1 MDAGIA
7 FAVIAILLAAAL
19 AAYFAAEA
27 RRKKRISRL
36 SEYIRELESGRG
48 TPDVPPLSNVE
59 GGLSILEHDIM
70 AFAAHAES
78 RTASLQNEKN
88 RLADI
93 ISDISHQLKTPLTS
107 ISVMADLLERDDLPA
122 GKRAEYTRNLRT
134 GISRMEF
141 LTRALLKLARLD
153 ADAADLK
160 PERVEAS
167 RLLERAARPLDVL
180 LDVKDQSIDTEG
192 MAPLTIH
199 CDPAWTAEA
208 LGNILK
214 NAGEHSP
221 EGSAIR
227 VASGEN
233 PICQWISVTDSG
245 EGIAAADMPHLFKRF
260 FRSANATEGSVGI
273 GLAMSLAIMRRQGGD
288 IEAKNERGGGA
299 SFTLKFY
306 RR

>member
-1 MDAGIA
+1 MGAGIV
-7 FAVIAILLAAAL
+7 FVVIAIILAAAL
-19 AAYFAAEA
+19 AAFLAMDA
-27 RRKKRISRL
+27 RRRKRIKLL
-36 SEYIRELESGRG
+36 SEYIRALESGSG
-48 TPDVPPLSNVE
+48 APYAPQLSNAE
-59 GGLSILEHDIM
+59 GALPILENDILS
-70 AFAAHAES
+70 FAAHASS
-78 RTASLQNEKN
+78 RAANLEREKN
-88 RLADI
+88 RQADV

-122 GKRAEYTRNLRT
+122 GKRTEYTRNLRT
-134 GISRMEF
+134 GISRMQF

-160 PERVEAS
+160 PVEVEVAK
-167 RLLERAARPLDVL
+167 LVERAARPLDVL
-180 LDVKDQSIDTEG
+180 LDVKDQRIDTEG
-192 MAPLTIH
+192 MAPVTIH

-221 EGSAIR
+221 EGSVICI
-227 VASGEN
+227 ASGEN
-233 PICQWISVTDSG
+233 PICKWISVTDSG
-245 EGIAAADMPHLFKRF
+245 AGISAADMPHLFKRF
-260 FRSANATEGSVGI
+260 FRSENAAEGSVGI